1 MRKLL
6 LVFVALALLLA
17 ISGPAQAQDKVEI
30 FGGYSFLRSSV
41 PITVSLLCPA
51 PACVPTTTNQAG
63 NLQGW
68 EASGTFK
75 PKGWFGVTAD
85 FAGQYGTISGAN
97 THLTT
102 FMAGPQVSFPGKV
115 SPFARVLV
123 GGARVGGSSAL
134 AQVLVPN
141 STSIAAAVGVG
152 IDIKVFPA
160 LYVRPI
166 QIEYMATRL
175 NSVMQNH
182 ARVSAGVVLH
192 F

>member
-1 MRKLL
+1 MRKSF
-6 LVFVALALLLA
+6 LVSIVLIASLAVAA
-17 ISGPAQAQDKVEI
+17 SAQAQDKVEI

-41 PITVSLLCPA
+41 PITVTLLCPA
-51 PACVPTTTNQAG
+51 PPCVPTTTNQVG

-68 EASGTFK
+68 EASGTLK

-85 FAGQYGTISGAN
+85 FAGQYGTINGAN

-123 GGARVGGSSAL
+123 GEARVGGSSAL
-134 AQVLVPN
+134 VQAFAPN
-141 STSIAAAVGVG
+141 NNSIAAAVGVG

-166 QIEYMATRL
+166 QVEYMTTRL

-182 ARVSAGVVLH
+182 ARASAGIVVH

>member
-1 MRKLL
+1 MRKSL
-6 LVFVALALLLA
+6 LVFVVLALFLGF
-17 ISGPAQAQDKVEI
+17 SSPAQAQDKVEV

-41 PITVSLLCPA
+41 PITVTLLCPA
-51 PACVPTTTNQAG
+51 PPCVPTTTNQVG

-75 PKGWFGVTAD
+75 PNGWFGVTAD
-85 FAGQYGTISGAN
+85 FAGQYGKINGAN

-115 SPFARVLV
+115 SPFARILV
-123 GGARVGGSSAL
+123 GEARVGGSSAL
-134 AQVLVPN
+134 VQAFVPN
-141 STSIAAAVGVG
+141 NNSIAAAVGVG
-152 IDIKVFPA
+152 IDIRIFPA

-166 QIEYMATRL
+166 QVEYMTTRL

-182 ARVSAGVVLH
+182 ARASAGIVLH